1 MRHPNARC
9 WCDIDGFLSI
19 LHQTRRTH
27 FGARAVGEAKITK
40 SEHFLQENSLHFSA
54 FSARFE
60 ALAGTCWQKCGLSG
74 TSR

>member
-1 MRHPNARC
+1 VA
-9 WCDIDGFLSI
+9 
-19 LHQTRRTH
+19 
-27 FGARAVGEAKITK
+27 GEAKITK